1 MKKVKVLIRDKN
13 TLVVK
18 EDAAVDDIIDLT
30 EVMEI
35 DTSAIMRS
43 FEDAKEDIYNKR
55 LSEQEKVL
63 ETEYSKRLLEQENS
77 IRRTYLAEIET
88 LKEKNNTLKIELE
101 SNVQLEKTKLQAEY
115 DRRIFEQEK
124 ALNELKYH
132 YQNEMLIKEKEITS
146 KYESAI
152 KEKDE
157 LINNLQRQRVS
168 MNVKQTG
175 EDLESWCNNEAMQ
188 YMQNGFFNC
197 TWEKDNELVGSENT
211 KRSKADYI
219 FKIYSSLNHTEDTL
233 LTSVCLEMKDENPAS
248 TNKQTNQ
255 YYYKALNE
263 NREKKN
269 CKYALLVS
277 NLERDKPNMI
287 PMYKVKEYEDMY
299 VVRPAYMMTFLSML
313 VSLTKRFEDIINS
326 EEATKLELKSSMD
339 LIAEFNDIKLTYLDK
354 PLTTLNKELET
365 ILKNNATISD
375 AARKIEASCEKIAT
389 SYINQITSKL
399 DKFELNLNRKVVKKL

>member
-1 MKKVKVLIRDKN
+1 MIIRDKDN
-13 TLVVK
+13 FLPLIAKMLTALNYDKVEMHTGKPYDITAVK
-18 EDAAVDDIIDLT
+18 DDKKYYILLDEVQEVRDFESVLIGFLHINNVEIYVTGSNSKFLSSDIVT
-30 EVMEI
+30 EFRGRGDEI
-35 DTSAIMRS
+35 RVYPLS
-43 FEDAKEDIYNKR
+43 FAEFYSVYEG
-55 LSEQEKVL
+55 SE
-63 ETEYSKRLLEQENS
+63 
-77 IRRTYLAEIET
+77 
-88 LKEKNNTLKIELE
+88 
-101 SNVQLEKTKLQAEY
+101 
-115 DRRIFEQEK
+115 EK